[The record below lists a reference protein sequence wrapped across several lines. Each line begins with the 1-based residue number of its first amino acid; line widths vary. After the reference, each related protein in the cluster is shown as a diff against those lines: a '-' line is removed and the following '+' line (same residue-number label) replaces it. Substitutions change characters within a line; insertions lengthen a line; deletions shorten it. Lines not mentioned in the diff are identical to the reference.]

1 MKKLVNLSLQGVLKG
16 RHSNPIPEGVN
27 MKSKCLNY
35 IQKFPKS
42 KILVIGDVM
51 VDKFIYGTVSRISPE
66 APVPV
71 VEITKETYLP
81 GGAGNVSNNISS
93 LGAKVFLVG
102 IVGDDEEGY
111 RLIDHLKSLQINT
124 EGIFVDQDRPTTIK
138 TRVIAHHQQVVR
150 FDKEKRISPKQKT
163 LLQILDYIQENISNV
178 DAVIISDYGK
188 GVIQSVI
195 LKKIISLARRF
206 NKPITVDPKV
216 EHFLKYRKVT
226 SLTPNL
232 QEATLGMRLTHKIG
246 TKEEIEELG
255 LKILK
260 RLDSESVIITLG
272 EKGMAIFEKGK
283 KPVHIPTRAK
293 EVFDVTGAGDTVIS
307 VLTLG
312 LSVGAPLIISAEIA
326 NYAAGIVVGKLGTA
340 TVSIE
345 ELRNVLNE

>member
-1 MKKLVNLSLQGVLKG
+1 MLNILRRSITVD
-16 RHSNPIPEGVN
+16 
-27 MKSKCLNY
+27 MKSKCLYY
-35 IQKFPKS
+35 IEKFPKA

-51 VDKFIYGTVSRISPE
+51 VDKFVYGTVSRISPE

-93 LGAKVFLVG
+93 LGAKVFLTG
-102 IVGDDEEGY
+102 IVGDDDEGY
-111 RLIDHLKSLQINT
+111 RLVDHLKSLQIDTN
-124 EGIFVDQDRPTTIK
+124 GIFVDQDRPTTIK

-163 LLQILDYIQENISNV
+163 LFQMIDYIRQTLPRV

-188 GVIQSVI
+188 GVIQPLI
-195 LKKIISLARRF
+195 LKKTISLAKKF

-232 QEATLGMRLTHKIG
+232 QEATLGMKITHKID
-246 TKEEIEELG
+246 TKEEIENLG

-260 RLDSESVIITLG
+260 KLDCDSVIITLG
-272 EKGMAIFEKGK
+272 ERGMAIFERHK

-312 LSVGAPLIISAEIA
+312 LSVGAPLLISAEIA
-326 NYAAGIVVGKLGTA
+326 NYAAGVVVGKLGTA

-345 ELRNVLNE
+345 ELKGALNG

>member
-1 MKKLVNLSLQGVLKG
+1 MKAKYL
-16 RHSNPIPEGVN
+16 H
-27 MKSKCLNY
+27 Y
-35 IQKFPKS
+35 IEKFPNS
-42 KILVIGDVM
+42 KIFVIGDVM
-51 VDKFIYGTVSRISPE
+51 VDKFVYGTVSRISPE

-81 GGAGNVSNNISS
+81 GGAGNVGNNIVS
-93 LGAKVFLVG
+93 LGAKVFLSG
-102 IVGDDEEGY
+102 IVGDDDEGY
-111 RLIDHLKSLQINT
+111 RLIDHLKSLKINT
-124 EGIFVDQDRPTTIK
+124 DGIFVEQDRPTTIK

-163 LLQILDYIQENISNV
+163 FSQLIDYIEETLPKV

-188 GVIQSVI
+188 GVIQPAI
-195 LKKIISLARRF
+195 LKKAILLARKL

-232 QEATLGMRLTHKIG
+232 QEATLGMKITHKIES
-246 TKEEIEELG
+246 KEEIENLG

-260 RLDSESVIITLG
+260 KLDCDSVIITLG
-272 EKGMAIFEKGK
+272 ERGMAVFEKHK
-283 KPVHIPTRAK
+283 KPIHIPTRAK

-312 LSVGAPLIISAEIA
+312 FSVGAPFIISAEIA
-326 NYAAGIVVGKLGTA
+326 NYAAGVVVGKLGTA
-340 TVSIE
+340 TVSMD
-345 ELRNVLNE
+345 ELKSAING